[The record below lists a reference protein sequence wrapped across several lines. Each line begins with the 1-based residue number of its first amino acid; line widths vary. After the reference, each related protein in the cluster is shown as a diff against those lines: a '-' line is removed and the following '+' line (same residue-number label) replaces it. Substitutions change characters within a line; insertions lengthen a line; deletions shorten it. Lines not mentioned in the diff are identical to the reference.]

1 MKRKIVKLAP
11 QVPSWCDINNN
22 IYLSTNG
29 NREKELKED
38 CDMRFINKGVKAGL
52 IIVEIRD
59 DEDAPNT
66 PGIPVIPEEDDDDCD
81 CPRVPGAIPIFC
93 RSSEEVEEIV
103 EDEEEE

>member
-29 NREKELKED
+29 NREKELKDD

-66 PGIPVIPEEDDDDCD
+66 PGIPVLPEEDDDDCD
-81 CPRVPGAIPIFC
+81 CPIVPGGIPIFC
-93 RSSEEVEEIV
+93 KSAEVEEIE
-103 EDEEEE
+103 EDEEE